1 MASLHRIILSSGQWV
16 KVPQNADVNY
26 FGAVKESELAV
37 ASIFSPKKRKTACY
51 FINRNI
57 SRYVHYAVCIL
68 SAASLFAAR
77 MLAIAPRRDE
87 LKEGR

>member
-1 MASLHRIILSSGQWV
+1 MASIHRIILLSGQWV
-16 KVPQNADVNY
+16 KVPEDADVNY
-26 FGAVKESELAV
+26 FGAVKESELAT
-37 ASIFSPKKRKTACY
+37 ASIFSSKKRKTACY

-57 SRYVHYAVCIL
+57 SKCVNYAVRVL

-87 LKEGR
+87 LKEGQ